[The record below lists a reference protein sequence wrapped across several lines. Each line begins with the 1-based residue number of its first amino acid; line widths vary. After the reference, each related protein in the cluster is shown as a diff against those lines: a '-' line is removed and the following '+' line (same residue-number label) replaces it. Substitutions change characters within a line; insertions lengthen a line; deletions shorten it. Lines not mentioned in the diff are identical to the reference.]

1 MSNRFSEEWIENEK
15 DSFAEDNLH
24 LEYDSEEFIEKFKEH
39 LIDNDPKNEPTL
51 SAADRNPS
59 LAR

>member
-39 LIDNDPKNEPTL
+39 LIDNDPKNEPSL
-51 SAADRNPS
+51 SDYQRN
-59 LAR
+59 R